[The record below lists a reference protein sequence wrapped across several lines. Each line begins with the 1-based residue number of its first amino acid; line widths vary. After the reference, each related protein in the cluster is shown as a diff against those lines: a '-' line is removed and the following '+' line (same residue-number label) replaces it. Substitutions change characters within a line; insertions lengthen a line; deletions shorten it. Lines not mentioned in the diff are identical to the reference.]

1 MVRAGGSVQQHYMG
15 SYQQALL
22 AVCLAQ
28 FSEKRYHEG
37 MEGVLALSLAAQPLA
52 ALFQQGLGLSS
63 EDMAELARCAAASFS
78 HLFSRVLGA
87 Q

>member
-1 MVRAGGSVQQHYMG
+1 MPAGGSVQQHYLG
-15 SYQQALL
+15 SYEQALL

-37 MEGVLALSLAAQPLA
+37 MEGVLALSLAACPLA

-63 EDMAELARCAAASFS
+63 EDMAELARWAKHHEIWVGCS
-78 HLFSRVLGA
+78 
-87 Q
+87 